1 VSLTLV
7 DFFCGAGGSS
17 QGFAAIPG
25 IEVLAAANHWDR
37 ALESHAANFPG
48 ATHYQGDIREMDMS
62 AFPRGDIFWASPECP
77 TWSQARGKQRDY
89 DKQPD
94 LFGETLP
101 DEATERSRALMWDVP
116 RYLEAMQL
124 RGEPVLAGVVENVTD
139 VRAWDRWRSW
149 IDSIEKLGYRTRL
162 IALNS
167 MHARPRVSLL
177 APQSRDRLYL
187 AYWATSLGR
196 DPNWDKWLRPAAH
209 CPSCGDVVSA
219 LQVFKKAGADMGRYR
234 QQYLYRC
241 PKVSCRSQIVEPGYL
256 PAAAAIDW
264 NLPGKRIGDRAKPL
278 SPKTMAR
285 IVAGFE
291 RYARPITL
299 EAAGNTYERRPGVR
313 TWPVDEPMPARTC
326 RDNDG
331 VALPPF
337 LTINRGAPDELRTS
351 QIDDPLSTVTTAGT
365 QHALVVPAFL
375 TPLRSGRPRTIL
387 ADREPLATIVADG
400 AGHGLVVP
408 PFLTIM
414 RGRSG
419 NQPVDEPI
427 GTLTT
432 LDHHGLVAPPLMVP
446 VEGRD
451 GKEAR
456 PVTDPHRTQSARA
469 ETGIVMPPA
478 GDGYI
483 PLAMLMRNNTPRGNA
498 AQMCSPVT
506 EAARTFT
513 TAGHQSLVSWQHLLV
528 PYYGTGVA
536 HQVAEPI
543 GTLTAKARYA
553 LVAGAFDIND
563 ALFRMLEPHEIGRAT
578 AFAADYKVFGSKRE
592 MTRQYGNAVTPPVS
606 EVIGC
611 ALVECILGE
620 DLAAA

>member
-1 VSLTLV
+1 MSLTLV

-17 QGFAAIPG
+17 QGFSAIPD

-37 ALESHAANFPG
+37 ALESHAANFP
-48 ATHYQGDIREMDMS
+48 AARHYQGDIREMDMS

-94 LFGETLP
+94 LFGDTLP

-116 RYLEAMQL
+116 RYLEAMSL

-139 VRAWDRWRSW
+139 VRQWDRWRTW
-149 IDSIEKLGYRTRL
+149 IESIEKLGYRTRL
-162 IALNS
+162 IAMNS

-196 DPNWDKWLRPAAH
+196 NPNWDKWLRPAAH
-209 CPSCGDVVSA
+209 CPSCGEVVAA
-219 LQVFKKAGADMGRYR
+219 LQVFKKPGADMGRYK
-234 QQYLYRC
+234 QQYVYRC
-241 PKVSCRSQIVEPGYL
+241 PKVSCRGQIVEPGYL

-264 NLPGKRIGDRAKPL
+264 NLPGKRIGDRAKAL

-299 EAAGNTYERRPGVR
+299 EAAGNTFERRPGVR
-313 TWPVDEPMPARTC
+313 TWPVDEPLTTQTASATKAVAVPPVLVPAGGTWRDAGSPVDEAMPARTC

-337 LTINRGAPDELRTS
+337 VTVLRGQSVTTA
-351 QIDDPLSTVTTAGT
+351 IDDPLGT
-365 QHALVVPAFL
+365 L
-375 TPLRSGRPRTIL
+375 TSG
-387 ADREPLATIVADG
+387 G
-400 AGHGLVVP
+400 GHHGLVAP

-419 NQPVDEPI
+419 NQLVDEPI
-427 GTLTT
+427 GTLTA

-451 GKEAR
+451 GKEAQ
-456 PVTDPHRTQSARA
+456 PVTDPARTQTARA
-469 ETGIVMPPA
+469 ETGLVMPPA

-536 HQVAEPI
+536 RSSAEAI

-553 LVAGAFDIND
+553 LVSGAFDIDD

-611 ALVECILGE
+611 ALVECIVGE
-620 DLAAA
+620 ELDG